1 MKKFFIIFALIF
13 MVFSSQI
20 FAEENLK
27 DEYCPSAVGFN
38 QHISLTGANSIGLTY
53 QNYFDN
59 NWGIQASLG
68 AIVDTNVYYSADL
81 QFQRL
86 FFVDSFLNSRK
97 TSLFGWANVGIASI
111 ESGYYISYDEEDGYY
126 YDYYSEVTP
135 ALLVGAGFGIEF
147 VLFDHVS
154 IPLKFGV
161 TSQFITD
168 PGVGLSFGYG
178 ILYRF

>member
-1 MKKFFIIFALIF
+1 MKKFLFIFALIF

-20 FAEENLK
+20 FAEENQME
-27 DEYCPSAVGFN
+27 EYFPSAVGFN
-38 QHISLTGANSIGLTY
+38 HHICLTGASSMGLTY
-53 QNYFDN
+53 QHYFDN

-68 AIVDTNVYYSADL
+68 AIVDSSVYYSADL

-86 FFVDSFLNSRK
+86 FLVNNFLNTRK
-97 TSLFGWANVGIASI
+97 TSLFGWANIGVASVDT
-111 ESGYYISYDEEDGYY
+111 GYYVYEDENE
-126 YDYYSEVTP
+126 YYSEYVSQVSP

-147 VLFDHVS
+147 IIFDHLSV
-154 IPLKFGV
+154 PFKFGV